1 MNFALRK
8 TKGESP
14 LSRGL
19 RKAGRLA
26 ADILYPRRCP
36 VCDRPVRPF
45 GALICPGCEKV
56 PVKTGACTCLKCGR
70 RVPARMAFC
79 TGCRERKHFFY
90 CGCSAFSYGSI
101 RESLYRFKYMG
112 RQEYAAWYGQEMT
125 RALAARVRKGG
136 FPKPDLIV
144 PVPLSEKRMRKR
156 GYNQA
161 ALLAR
166 EVAGRCSVP
175 CLEGALKRVRDTKP
189 LKTEGVL
196 ERQEN
201 LKRSFL
207 VYGNDVKLKSIML
220 IDDIYT
226 TGATVDACAAALLSA
241 GAVNVTFLTLASGDE
256 TKC

>member
-1 MNFALRK
+1 MKETNRIFTL
-8 TKGESP
+8 KGK
-14 LSRGL
+14 LK
-19 RKAGRLA
+19 KAVEMA

-36 VCDRPVRPF
+36 VCDRPVRPW
-45 GALICPGCEKV
+45 GALICPECEGIPARVGDVTCLRCGRKV
-56 PVKTGACTCLKCGR
+56 PAHMSLCRL
-70 RVPARMAFC
+70 
-79 TGCRERKHFFY
+79 CRERKHYFAR
-90 CGCSAFSYGSI
+90 GCSALSYAGI
-101 RESLYRFKYMG
+101 RSSLYRFKYMG

-136 FPKPDLIV
+136 FPRPDLIV
-144 PVPLSEKRMRKR
+144 PVPLSDKRMRKR

-166 EVAGRCSVP
+166 EVARRLSLP
-175 CLEGALKRVRDTKP
+175 CLEGALRRVRDTRP

-207 VYGNDVKLKSIML
+207 VYGNDVNLKSIML

-241 GAVNVTFLTLASGDE
+241 GAVSVTFLTLASGDE
-256 TKC
+256 IKC